1 MQEQT
6 GLIAG
11 AIWETLNTRGEL
23 TLGKLKEAVKAPA
36 PVFDWAIGWL
46 AREDKIVIT
55 RKQRSY
61 RIRLKDSQT
70 DSAHAA

>member
-1 MQEQT
+1 MHEET
-6 GLIAG
+6 GLVAG
-11 AIWETLNTRGEL
+11 AIWEALNAKGEL
-23 TLGKLKEAVKAPA
+23 TLGKLKQTVKAPA

-61 RIRLKDSQT
+61 SIRLKNSQT
-70 DSAHAA
+70 DSVHAA

>member
-6 GLIAG
+6 GMIAG

-46 AREDKIVIT
+46 AREDKIEIR

-61 RIRLKDSQT
+61 SVRLKQSRA

>member
-6 GLIAG
+6 GIIAG
-11 AIWETLNTRGEL
+11 AIWEILNAKGEL

-46 AREDKIVIT
+46 AREDKIVIM

-61 RIRLKDSQT
+61 SIRLKESQA
-70 DSAHAA
+70 DSANAA